1 VIGICDIAYTLGPVA
16 DTVASWCSSQGRP
29 AGEADALARNGAQH
43 FRRAGEQSQVE
54 LATRAT
60 RLLLAQS
67 NISSEQVDVLVMC
80 HTSPSNILPAP
91 LSAVGEVRRGAGLRK
106 ALAFAVGQQ
115 QCVSPVHALRMLELL
130 FARRREWEVGV
141 LLCADTLPVESLRPI
156 GNAGMQSDGASAVL
170 LRRGTGSRLRGLHTY
185 NHSRPTQG
193 ILPDGG
199 YEADPNYLWGLV
211 SLVRSVARAA
221 GLKPNEF
228 TSVLPHN
235 VNLPAW
241 HQTVDALRIP
251 RERLFDRNFARVGH
265 AFGSDAAINLAD
277 SGALAR
283 PGHHLV
289 LASGIG
295 GTFGGFAVTT
305 D

>member
-1 VIGICDIAYTLGPVA
+1 VIGIRDIAYTLGPVA
-16 DTVASWCSSQGRP
+16 DTVAGWCSNQGRP
-29 AGEADALARNGAQH
+29 AGEADALERNGAHH
-43 FRRAGEQSQVE
+43 FHRAEAQSQCE

-60 RLLLAQS
+60 RELLARS
-67 NISSEQVDVLVMC
+67 NISPEQVDVLVMC
-80 HTSPSNILPAP
+80 HTSPSNTLPAP
-91 LSAVGEVRRGAGLRK
+91 LSAVGEVRRSAGLRK
-106 ALAFAVGQQ
+106 ALTFSVGQQ

-156 GNAGMQSDGASAVL
+156 GNAGIQSDGASAML
-170 LRRGTGSRLRGLHTY
+170 LRRGAGSRLRGLHTY
-185 NHSRPTQG
+185 NHPRPMQG
-193 ILPDGG
+193 ILPDGR

-211 SLVRSVARAA
+211 SLVRSVSRAA

-241 HQTVDALRIP
+241 HEALDALRIP

-277 SGALAR
+277 SGALSR

-295 GTFGGFAVTT
+295 GTFGGFAITT

>member
-1 VIGICDIAYTLGPVA
+1 
-16 DTVASWCSSQGRP
+16 
-29 AGEADALARNGAQH
+29 
-43 FRRAGEQSQVE
+43 
-54 LATRAT
+54 
-60 RLLLAQS
+60 
-67 NISSEQVDVLVMC
+67 
-80 HTSPSNILPAP
+80 
-91 LSAVGEVRRGAGLRK
+91 
-106 ALAFAVGQQ
+106 
-115 QCVSPVHALRMLELL
+115 
-130 FARRREWEVGV
+130 
-141 LLCADTLPVESLRPI
+141 
-156 GNAGMQSDGASAVL
+156 MQSDGASAML
-170 LRRGTGSRLRGLHTY
+170 LRRGAGSRLRGLHTY

-193 ILPDGG
+193 ILPDGR

-211 SLVRSVARAA
+211 SLVRNVSRAA
-221 GLKPNEF
+221 GLKPSEF

-241 HQTVDALRIP
+241 HETLDALRIP

-277 SGALAR
+277 SQALSR